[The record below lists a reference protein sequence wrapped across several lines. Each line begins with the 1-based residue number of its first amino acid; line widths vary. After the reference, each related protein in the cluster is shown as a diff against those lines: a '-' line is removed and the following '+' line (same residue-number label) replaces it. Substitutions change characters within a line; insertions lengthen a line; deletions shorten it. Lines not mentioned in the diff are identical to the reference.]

1 MSPNLSVERRTGIE
15 RPFKTSRARGCT
27 IAKVRRTSRKAAP
40 APKPAGP
47 PDFAIEDG
55 LYSRGHRLIAGVD
68 EVGRG
73 CLAGPVVAGAVILP
87 RNPGFPWLAEI
98 RDSKQL
104 TPERRERLS
113 TLIRESALAF
123 STGLVGA
130 EVIDMIGIV
139 PATLSAMRQAV
150 KLLVLR
156 PDYVILDYVTVPRL
170 GIPQKGITNGDESC
184 LSIACAS
191 IVAKVMRDGLMRE
204 LDGQFPGYGFA
215 RHKGYGTAQHLAS
228 LRKLGPCRLHR
239 NSFAPVGGSI
249 ATPGGD
255 EGSE

>member
-1 MSPNLSVERRTGIE
+1 MRT
-15 RPFKTSRARGCT
+15 
-27 IAKVRRTSRKAAP
+27 TSRKDTP

-87 RNPGFPWLAEI
+87 RNPGFPWLADV

-104 TPERRERLS
+104 TPKRRERLS
-113 TLIRESALAF
+113 TLIRKSALAF
-123 STGLVGA
+123 STGVVAA
-130 EVIDMIGIV
+130 EIIDAIGIV

-150 KLLVLR
+150 KQLVPR

-191 IVAKVMRDGLMRE
+191 IVAKVMRDGLMRD
-204 LDGQFPGYGFA
+204 LDGQYPGYGFA
-215 RHKGYGTAQHLAS
+215 QHKGYGTAEHLAC
-228 LRKLGPCRLHR
+228 LRDLGPCRLHR
-239 NSFAPVGGSI
+239 RSFAPVGGLV
-249 ATPGGD
+249 AAPVCA
-255 EGSE
+255 EG